1 MILALV
7 RDLLFASK
15 IAAAARARG
24 VPVKIIRDSN
34 MLHQEAGTR
43 LMVDLNQPGA
53 LEAAV
58 QWRLAHAGKVVGF
71 VSHVDADTVARAKD
85 GGIDQVLSRGQFVQ
99 QLDQLLQ

>member
-15 IAAAARARG
+15 ITSAAQARG
-24 VPVKIIRDSN
+24 VVVRIVRDPNTLVNETGS
-34 MLHQEAGTR
+34 R
-43 LMVDLNQPGA
+43 LLVDLNQPGT

-58 QWRLAHAGKVVGF
+58 QWKLTHARPVLGF
-71 VSHVDADTVARAKD
+71 VSHVDADTIARARE
-85 GGIDQVLSRGQFVQ
+85 GGIDQILSRGQFVQ

>member
-15 IAAAARARG
+15 IMSAARARG
-24 VPVKIIRDSN
+24 VPVKIIRDAN
-34 MLHQEAGTR
+34 TLPQETGTR
-43 LMVDLNQPGA
+43 LLVDLNQPSA

-58 QWRLAHAGKVVGF
+58 QWRLTHGRQVIGF
-71 VSHVDADTVARAKD
+71 VSHVDADTIARARE
-85 GGIDQVLSRGQFVQ
+85 GGIDQILTRGQFVQ